1 MGWGLAPAYV
11 PRDARASLARQTVAR
26 SGASFVAEMA
36 AQQVELPASVKRA
49 MDRFTG
55 CGDLERGF
63 VRVRCAA
70 CRLSGWSR
78 FHAKSEDCVPRAAP
92 SEWPSSPP
100 TSWTACFQMCPAGV
114 VGSVPTAA
122 HRRIAFD

>member
-11 PRDARASLARQTVAR
+11 PRDARASLARQTVAD

-63 VRVRCAA
+63 VRVRCAV
-70 CRLSGWSR
+70 CRLER
-78 FHAKSEDCVPRAAP
+78 LVPFSCKVRGLCASCGAN
-92 SEWPSSPP
+92 
-100 TSWTACFQMCPAGV
+100 
-114 VGSVPTAA
+114 
-122 HRRIAFD
+122 